1 MTEHKENEL
10 LRDILL
16 DAAAE
21 EVAEEFAGTAHVE
34 TSPKFQKS
42 MHSLLANPNGWAK
55 RRQRPLWKRV
65 ARTAA
70 VLLLACILSLGVLMM
85 VSPKV
90 YATVANWI
98 AVRYENAMS
107 YHFGGKPK
115 ETQTRRYEITYFPD
129 GYETSGQ
136 FLIQPD
142 KFSNATAITYSG
154 PNHHELYFEYFPME
168 SSTAKM
174 CYTEDMAVTDI
185 VVNGQPGQLYIS
197 QDESESSAVVWM
209 NERDNMCFMI
219 DAFLDGDELLH
230 IAESVVEILS

>member
-10 LRDILL
+10 LRDLLL

-21 EVAEEFAGTAHVE
+21 EFAEEFAGTAHVE
-34 TSPKFQKS
+34 TSSRFQKS
-42 MHSLLANPNGWAK
+42 MHSLLTDPNGWAK

-70 VLLLACILSLGVLMM
+70 VLLLACILSLGMLMM

-90 YATVANWI
+90 YAAVANWI

-107 YHFGGKPK
+107 YHFGGEPK
-115 ETQTRRYEITYFPD
+115 GTQMRDYEITYFPQ
-129 GYETSGQ
+129 GYNPYGQ
-136 FLIQPD
+136 FVIQPD
-142 KFSNATAITYSG
+142 EFSNTTAITYSG
-154 PNHHELYFEYFPME
+154 PEQHELYFEYFPME
-168 SSTAKM
+168 SSTAMM
-174 CYTEDMAVTDI
+174 CYTENMTVTDI

-209 NERDNMCFMI
+209 NERENMCFTI